1 MAGRFFAFRFSPLAL
16 AAAMPF
22 AAAAG
27 GGAPDPEYQV
37 ETLRYDGRVAGV
49 KVAEMMIEN
58 GVSSNALPYHRFTV
72 RSVGAARLFGRVDTE
87 MWSETLG
94 VGENACSLFS
104 RRGHDHSVRQNDTM
118 RLWPDSGLVV
128 REMLDAGT
136 SATSRVEIGSQDVA
150 TFFCNIGSLF
160 EEGAFDTTNSVVR
173 HVILDGKSHEVVITL
188 GETNTLR
195 TALGPMPVRDIEII
209 SHSDS
214 LFVRNKPKRIRLS
227 TDYPAF
233 LEMDIENRYG
243 TQRFRLVE
251 WERDGRP
258 FHPVNA
264 TD

>member
-1 MAGRFFAFRFSPLAL
+1 MTSRLSAFRFAPFAL
-16 AAAMPF
+16 VAAMAS
-22 AAAAG
+22 AAMAG
-27 GGAPDPEYQV
+27 GGAPCPEYQV

-49 KVAEMMIEN
+49 KVAEMTIEN
-58 GVSSNALPYHRFTV
+58 GISSNALPYHRFTV

-87 MWSETLG
+87 MWSEALG

-104 RRGHDHSVRQNDTM
+104 RRARDRSMRQNDTM
-118 RLWPDSGLVV
+118 RLWPASGLVV
-128 REMLDAGT
+128 REMLDSGT
-136 SATSRVEIGSQDVA
+136 SVTSRVETGSQDVA

-195 TALGPMPVRDIEII
+195 TALGPMPVRDIEIV
-209 SHSDS
+209 SHSNS
-214 LFVRNKPKRIRLS
+214 LFVKNKPKRIRLS
-227 TDYPAF
+227 TNYPAF

-258 FHPVNA
+258 FRPVDVA
-264 TD
+264 D